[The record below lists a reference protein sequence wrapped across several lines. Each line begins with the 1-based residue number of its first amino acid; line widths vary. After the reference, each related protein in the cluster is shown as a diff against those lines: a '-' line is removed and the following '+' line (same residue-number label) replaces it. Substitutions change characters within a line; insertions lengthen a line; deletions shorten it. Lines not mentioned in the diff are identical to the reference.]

1 MTKPWSGI
9 KPKRQANAKANPTM
23 ARRIVIIGANA
34 SGVEAASAARKK
46 DRTAEITLVTQEKNA
61 GYSRCG
67 LPFVIGGQI
76 ANFKDLIVY
85 PPAYF
90 QMLKLN
96 LRTETKATAI
106 NTKDK
111 TVTIQI
117 KEGTTETL
125 PYDSLV
131 IATGADSFMPPI
143 KGKEKQGI
151 LSLRGIEDGEKI
163 EAAVRAGAKSAVIMG
178 AGLIGLE
185 VGVGLIERGLKV
197 AVVEM
202 LPQILPQLLDADMAK
217 LVQQHLEE
225 KGMRILLGKGVE
237 EFLGEDKVTAVKAG
251 DDVIEADLFI
261 SAFGVRANTKLAV
274 EAGIPLGESKAI
286 KTNGRMETD
295 VKDVYAVGDCAEAPN
310 IVTHRPMC
318 AQLGTIAVRQGKVA
332 GANAGG
338 DYSLF
343 SGVLA
348 SAVTRLFEIEAGNT
362 GLTETAA
369 QRNRIEVVT
378 GAISSKTKADYFPG
392 AKPIKVKLVVEKESQ
407 RIIGAQVIGGEEVT
421 QRINCLS
428 FAIQQGMTV
437 RELAKAD
444 TAYAPPLCETWEPMV
459 LAAEMVLMK
468 LR

>member
-1 MTKPWSGI
+1 
-9 KPKRQANAKANPTM
+9 M
-23 ARRIVIIGANA
+23 ARRIIIVGANA
-34 SGVEAASAARKK
+34 AGVEAASAARKK
-46 DRTAEITLVTQEKNA
+46 DRAAEITLITQEKNA

-67 LPFVIGGQI
+67 LPFVIGGHI
-76 ANFKDLIVY
+76 AEFKDLIVY
-85 PPAYF
+85 SQAYF
-90 QMLKLN
+90 QMLKLTLKN
-96 LRTETKATAI
+96 ETKVTAV
-106 NTKDK
+106 NTKEK
-111 TVTIQI
+111 TVTYIT
-117 KEGTTETL
+117 KEGATETMQ
-125 PYDSLV
+125 YDSLI

-143 KGKEKQGI
+143 KGREKKGI
-151 LSLRGIEDGEKI
+151 LSLRSLEDGEKI
-163 EAAVRAGAKSAVIMG
+163 RQAVRDGAKSAVIMG

-185 VGVGLIERGLKV
+185 VGVALIEKGLKV
-197 AVVEM
+197 TIVEM

-217 LVQQHLEE
+217 MVQEHLEE
-225 KGMRILLGKGVE
+225 HGMTILTGKGVE
-237 EFLGEDKVTAVKAG
+237 EFLGEDKVTAVMAG
-251 DDVIEADLFI
+251 GQKIEADLFI

-274 EAGIPLGESKAI
+274 DAGIPLGESRAI
-286 KTNGRMETD
+286 KTNSRMETD

-310 IVTHRPMC
+310 LITHRPMC

-343 SGVLA
+343 TGVLA

-362 GLTETAA
+362 GLTEASAA
-369 QRNRIEVVT
+369 RNRIEVIT
-378 GAISSKTKADYFPG
+378 GAISSKTKADYYPS

-407 RIIGAQVIGGEEVT
+407 RIVGGQVIGGEEVT

-428 FAIQQGMTV
+428 FAIQKGMTI

>member
-1 MTKPWSGI
+1 ML
-9 KPKRQANAKANPTM
+9 KALLM
-23 ARRIVIIGANA
+23 ARRIIIVGANA
-34 SGVEAASAARKK
+34 AGVEAASAARKK
-46 DRTAEITLVTQEKNA
+46 DRTADITLIMAEKNA

-76 ANFKDLIVY
+76 SKFSDLIVY

-96 LRTETKATAI
+96 LRTETKAIAI
-106 NTKDK
+106 NTKEK
-111 TVTIQI
+111 TVTVQT
-117 KEGTTETL
+117 KENTIEPL
-125 PYDSLV
+125 PYDALV
-131 IATGADSFMPPI
+131 IATGADAFMPPI
-143 KGKEKQGI
+143 KGKEKKGI
-151 LSLRGIEDGEKI
+151 LSLRTIEDGEKI
-163 EAAVRAGAKSAVIMG
+163 DAAVKAGAKSAIIMG

-185 VGVGLIERGLKV
+185 VGVGLMERGLTV
-197 AVVEM
+197 TIVEM
-202 LPQILPQLLDADMAK
+202 LPQILPQLLDADMAR
-217 LVQQHLEE
+217 LVQEHLES

-237 EFLGEDKVTAVKAG
+237 EFLGVDKVTAIMAG
-251 DDVIEADLFI
+251 GEKIEADMFI
-261 SAFGVRANTKLAV
+261 SAFGVRANTKLAA
-274 EAGIPLGESKAI
+274 EAGIPLGETRAI

-295 VKDVYAVGDCAEAPN
+295 VKDVYAIGDCAEAPN
-310 IVTHRPMC
+310 LITHRPTC

-338 DYSLF
+338 DYSQF
-343 SGVLA
+343 NGILA

-362 GLTETAA
+362 GLTETTAA
-369 QRNRIEVVT
+369 RNRIEVVT
-378 GAISSKTKADYFPG
+378 GAITSKTKADYFPG
-392 AKPIKVKLVVEKESQ
+392 AKPIKIKLVVEKESQ
-407 RIIGAQVIGGEEVT
+407 RIVGGQVIGGEEVT

-437 RELAKAD
+437 RELAKSD

>member
-1 MTKPWSGI
+1 
-9 KPKRQANAKANPTM
+9 M

-46 DRTAEITLVTQEKNA
+46 DRTAEITLITQEKNA

-76 ANFKDLIVY
+76 PNFKDLIVY

-96 LRTETKATAI
+96 LKAETKATAI
-106 NTKDK
+106 DTKQKVVTAVDK
-111 TVTIQI
+111 A
-117 KEGTTETL
+117 GATESL

-131 IATGADSFMPPI
+131 LATGANAFLPPI
-143 KGKEKQGI
+143 KGHEKQGI
-151 LSLRGIEDGEKI
+151 LSLRNLEDGVAI
-163 EAAVRAGAKSAVIMG
+163 LRAVQKGAKSAVIMG

-185 VGVGLIERGLKV
+185 TGVALIERGLKV
-197 AVVEM
+197 TVVEM
-202 LPQILPQLLDADMAK
+202 LPQILPAMLDADMAK
-217 LVQQHLEE
+217 MVQEHLQE
-225 KGMRILLGKGVE
+225 KGMCVLTEKRVE
-237 EFLGEDKVTAVKAG
+237 EFLGGDKVTAITAG
-251 DDVIEADLFI
+251 GEKIEADLFI
-261 SAFGVRANTKLAV
+261 SAFGVRANTKLAA
-274 EAGIPLGESKAI
+274 ESGIALGETRAV

-310 IVTHRPMC
+310 ILTYKPTC

-332 GANAGG
+332 GTNAGG
-338 DYSLF
+338 GYALF

-348 SAVTRLFEIEAGNT
+348 SAVTKLFDTEAGVT

-369 QRNRIEVVT
+369 QRDRIEVVT
-378 GAISSKTKADYFPG
+378 ATINSKTKADYYPNAF
-392 AKPIKVKLVVEKESQ
+392 PIKVKLVVEKESQ
-407 RIIGAQVIGGEEVT
+407 RIVGAQIIGGEEVT
-421 QRINCLS
+421 QRINAIS
-428 FAIQQGMTV
+428 FGIQKNMTV